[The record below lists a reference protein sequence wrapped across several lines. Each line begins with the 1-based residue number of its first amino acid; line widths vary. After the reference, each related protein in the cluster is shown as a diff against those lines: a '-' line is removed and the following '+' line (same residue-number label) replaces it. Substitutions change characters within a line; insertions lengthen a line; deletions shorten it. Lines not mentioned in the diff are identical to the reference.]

1 MKELQEQVKLLEE
14 SKKNIPSALEY
25 NDSNKEQVLG
35 SNKIKVRIMDKSVLI
50 NIHCN
55 KQDGML
61 GRVLVQMEQ
70 LHLSVHDMRIMPFG
84 PTNLEI
90 SILAQV
96 L

>member
-14 SKKNIPSALEY
+14 SKKNMSSSLEH
-25 NDSNKEQVLG
+25 NNSGKEQVAG
-35 SNKIKVRIMDKSVLI
+35 SNNIKVRILDKSVLI

-55 KQDGML
+55 KQDGIV

-70 LHLSVHDMRIMPFG
+70 LHLSVDDIRIMPFG
-84 PTNLEI
+84 PSNLEI
-90 SILAQV
+90 SIHAQV